1 MKNGKLISYS
11 ALALTILAYASELFY
26 NVLLALIL
34 ALVALVLYFMARK
47 SNPGDV
53 LNKIT
58 IVLLI
63 AGFLFLLFVFALLG
77 GPG

>member
-1 MKNGKLISYS
+1 MKNGKLISFS
-11 ALALTILAYASELFY
+11 ALALTVLAYASELFY
-26 NVLLALIL
+26 SVRLALII
-34 ALVALVLYFMARK
+34 ALVALVLYFIARK

-53 LNKIT
+53 LNTIT

-63 AGFLFLLFVFALLG
+63 AGFLFLLVVFAHLG